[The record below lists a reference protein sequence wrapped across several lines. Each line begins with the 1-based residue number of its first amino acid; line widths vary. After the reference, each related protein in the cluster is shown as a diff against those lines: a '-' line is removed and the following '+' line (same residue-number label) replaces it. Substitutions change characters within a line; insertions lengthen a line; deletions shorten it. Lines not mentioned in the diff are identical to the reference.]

1 MLLACMAPINLAF
14 IAIRDPTFQPC
25 ALVASMN
32 GLYTSSFVCIMTQ
45 SRSLSCVTVNSMI

>member
-45 SRSLSCVTVNSMI
+45 SRSLSCVMVNSMI